1 MVAAVFSYTYIAA
14 TSSNVMRIRAVSINN
29 YEIVRGDRGNEP
41 LGHIYPFVRNDDG
54 ALNMEVISPNHGRSF
69 LLKKGNDFH
78 WIIGKGNGL
87 SYSTQTSVITS
98 SYDSDTWGR
107 LSLKQAIRDFDIGT
121 EIATLGIKTNRME
134 YVLSL
139 PFDVIFNGKEE
150 KAALLQYSVE
160 CPYRIVDFA
169 FIPKR
174 LLNANIANWKPI
186 RNMDADVPKHLIAS
200 DRLFCNLSLLHK
212 NGVLHNA
219 ITPQNYTWA
228 LELVDFEASHTPSN
242 PFGTK
247 QYQSYIPMLMDMEI
261 IQTYEIINYIAW
273 CLHEE
278 CDYAAIEQI
287 MNSYNFTLNQYHD
300 VF

>member
-14 TSSNVMRIRAVSINN
+14 TFSNVMRIRAVSINN

-107 LSLKQAIRDFDIGT
+107 LSLQQAIRDFDIGN
-121 EIATLGIKTNRME
+121 EIAALGIKTNRME
-134 YVLSL
+134 YVVEL
-139 PFDVIFNGKEE
+139 PYTTIFNSLED

-160 CPYRIVDFA
+160 CPYRIIDFG
-169 FIPKR
+169 FIPKQ
-174 LLNANIANWKPI
+174 LLEIYVNSWSPINSVYANSC
-186 RNMDADVPKHLIAS
+186 KHLIAA
-200 DRLFCNLSLLHK
+200 DILFYNLSVLHR
-212 NGVLHNA
+212 NGILHNA

-228 LELVDFEASHTPSN
+228 LELLDFEASHSVNT
-242 PFGTK
+242 PFGTE

-261 IQTYEIINYIAW
+261 IQAYEIVNYIAW
-273 CLHEE
+273 CLKESPQ
-278 CDYAAIEQI
+278 YKAIEII
-287 MNSYNFTLNQYHD
+287 MQSHGFTLKSIK
-300 VF
+300 

>member
-1 MVAAVFSYTYIAA
+1 M
-14 TSSNVMRIRAVSINN
+14 
-29 YEIVRGDRGNEP
+29 
-41 LGHIYPFVRNDDG
+41 
-54 ALNMEVISPNHGRSF
+54 
-69 LLKKGNDFH
+69 
-78 WIIGKGNGL
+78 
-87 SYSTQTSVITS
+87 
-98 SYDSDTWGR
+98 
-107 LSLKQAIRDFDIGT
+107 
-121 EIATLGIKTNRME
+121 
-134 YVLSL
+134 
-139 PFDVIFNGKEE
+139 
-150 KAALLQYSVE
+150 
-160 CPYRIVDFA
+160 
-169 FIPKR
+169 
-174 LLNANIANWKPI
+174 
-186 RNMDADVPKHLIAS
+186 
-200 DRLFCNLSLLHK
+200 
-212 NGVLHNA
+212 LHNA

>member
-14 TSSNVMRIRAVSINN
+14 TFSNVMRIRAVSINN

-107 LSLKQAIRDFDIGT
+107 LSLKQAIRDFDIGN
-121 EIATLGIKTNRME
+121 EIARLGIKTNTME

-139 PFDVIFNGKEE
+139 PFNVIFNGKEDC
-150 KAALLQYSVE
+150 AALLQYSVE

-169 FIPKR
+169 FIPKM
-174 LLNANIANWKPI
+174 LLNMHVARWKSANNTFPSTS
-186 RNMDADVPKHLIAS
+186 KHLIAA
-200 DRLFCNLSLLHK
+200 DVLFHNLSVLHK
-212 NGVLHNA
+212 NGILHNA

-228 LELVDFEASHTPSN
+228 LELVDFEASHSPTTPY
-242 PFGTK
+242 GTK
-247 QYQSYIPMLMDMEI
+247 QYQSFIPMLMDMEI
-261 IQTYEIINYIAW
+261 IQTYEIVNYIAW
-273 CLHEE
+273 CLNEKP
-278 CDYAAIEQI
+278 DYASIERIINYYSFKLSSREYQC
-287 MNSYNFTLNQYHD
+287 
-300 VF
+300 